1 MASRESRS
9 VVAERPKRKSSTNGV
24 AHQVPEPERLHVPR
38 GLLSHEWEEVRLE
51 DVDFADQTF
60 QYRLS
65 TAIADVKASLER
77 EGQETPIDVTGRAP
91 HRIIDGFRR
100 AAAARNLGW
109 TAIKAFVHR
118 GLSEEEAFRLAF
130 TKNVVRKNLTP
141 VEKAHA
147 MFLAC
152 QRGIEKEK
160 LCDAFGLSQKQ
171 VDRYLE
177 LAEFPD
183 SIKAVLDGRTV
194 TMAHARLLN
203 EFNVGDVEAWA
214 KRIEAERL
222 DAKSLRRLLI
232 KEAGKRKRTGRPL
245 QCVRV
250 GKNGVRFY
258 AARISRASS
267 ERERERVLEV
277 LEAAVKAIR
286 AW

>member
-1 MASRESRS
+1 MASRESRG
-9 VVAERPKRKSSTNGV
+9 VVAERPRSRSSTNGV
-24 AHQVPEPERLHVPR
+24 VHEVPEPEGLQEPK

-65 TAIADVKASLER
+65 FAIADVKASLAR

-100 AAAARNLGW
+100 AAAARDLGW
-109 TAIKAFVHR
+109 SSIKAFVHR
-118 GLSEEEAFRLAF
+118 GMSDEEAFRLAF

-147 MFLAC
+147 MFLAR

-171 VDRYLE
+171 VERYLE

-183 SIKAVLDGRTV
+183 SIKAVLDGLTV

-203 EFNVGDVEAWA
+203 EFKVRDAEGWA
-214 KRIEAERL
+214 KRIETERL
-222 DAKSLRRLLI
+222 DARTLRRLLAQKI
-232 KEAGKRKRTGRPL
+232 ERKRMAGRRKRF
-245 QCVRV
+245 VWM
-250 GKNGVRFY
+250 GTNAIRFY
-258 AARISRASS
+258 PVKLSSASS
-267 ERERERVLEV
+267 EAERERLVGV
-277 LEAAVKAIR
+277 LEATIKVIKS
-286 AW
+286 W